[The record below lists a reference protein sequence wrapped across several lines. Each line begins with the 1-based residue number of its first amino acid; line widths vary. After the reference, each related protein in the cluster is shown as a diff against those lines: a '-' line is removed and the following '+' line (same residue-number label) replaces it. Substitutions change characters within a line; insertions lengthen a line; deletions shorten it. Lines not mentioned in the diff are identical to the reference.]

1 MRNCFSQVY
10 ALSKDLEVCLML
22 VVADQVH
29 GSAWQALIPLGLTC
43 FTVAALAVASVA
55 ARRRRYW

>member
-1 MRNCFSQVY
+1 
-10 ALSKDLEVCLML
+10 ML

>member
-1 MRNCFSQVY
+1 
-10 ALSKDLEVCLML
+10 ML

-43 FTVAALAVASVA
+43 FTVAALAVAA